1 VLTDPV
7 KDLGKAEFVPVH
19 RAVNESVC
27 VQAPDLDVK
36 AVASQKDIGSGESDA
51 LIAIEEA
58 VVIAERLHQR
68 GRFFF
73 DGVVLDDLRTKNG
86 GLNGALIADTMEAAG
101 HFDQSMLHS
110 VDFSYR
116 KVNRHLLGE
125 TLQQVTIASNRLLEG
140 VHPLG
145 ADQMLRRNHVVQ
157 IEPERLFENMPLRLP
172 ILLGNRNELIVK
184 LGVDL
189 RGELLGHRSW
199 H

>member
-19 RAVNESVC
+19 RAVDESVC

-58 VVIAERLHQR
+58 LVIAERLHQR

-73 DGVVLDDLRTKNG
+73 DGVVTADLRTKNG
-86 GLNGALIADTMEAAG
+86 GLNRALIADTMETAE
-101 HFDQSMLHS
+101 HFDQSMLHP
-110 VDFSYR
+110 VDFTYR
-116 KVNRHLLGE
+116 KVIRHLLGE

-140 VHPLG
+140 VHHLG
-145 ADQMLRRNHVVQ
+145 ADQMLRRNHDVQ

-184 LGVDL
+184 PGVDL
-189 RGELLGHRSW
+189 RSELLGHRGW